1 MSLVARRALPSV
13 RCSEVRRR
21 LEALVDSELDE
32 ATTQA
37 LRAHIAT
44 CASCRSQ
51 HREAT
56 SVPARLRALRCPEP
70 PSSLVDEVMRRVAP
84 RNRALDVWGLLVPEV
99 LLVLVAAWY
108 TSGIGGLV
116 GIARRTAGDVA
127 AFLDWGT
134 GNGDPPTPIPGD
146 VFILLVAL
154 LLAAL
159 SLRHLSLLAR
169 QSPKQS
175 AR

>member
-1 MSLVARRALPSV
+1 MSLVARRASPSV

-44 CASCRSQ
+44 CPSCRSQ

-99 LLVLVAAWY
+99 LESLREHGVNPERVPVVVGGVIPDDDAAKLRELGVAEVFTPRDHDLTASIGAIADLVAER
-108 TSGIGGLV
+108 SNQ
-116 GIARRTAGDVA
+116 AR
-127 AFLDWGT
+127 
-134 GNGDPPTPIPGD
+134 
-146 VFILLVAL
+146 
-154 LLAAL
+154 
-159 SLRHLSLLAR
+159 
-169 QSPKQS
+169 
-175 AR
+175 